1 MDKIITKSAGKLKV
15 AALAGSLRNGSYNKM
30 LLNAAIELAPE
41 NMEFDILSMDDFP
54 LFDHDVLDAGIP
66 EPVMEFKKK
75 LKAADALLIS
85 TPEYNHSIPGVLKN
99 AIDWASRPISEY
111 PFTGK
116 PLGIMGASTGLAGS
130 LRAQLHLRQ
139 ILFLS
144 NDMRTPELFVQLVQ
158 DKFDSNGRLKDEK
171 LKEHIIK
178 FMASF
183 EKWITKS
190 IKAK

>member
-130 LRAQLHLRQ
+130 LRAQPHLRQ

-158 DKFDSNGRLKDEK
+158 DKFDSNGRLIDEK
-171 LKEHIIK
+171 LKEHIKK
-178 FMASF
+178 FMSSF

-190 IKAK
+190 IIAK

>member
-1 MDKIITKSAGKLKV
+1 MDKIAEGTQDKFKI
-15 AALAGSLRNGSYNKM
+15 AAIAGSLRKGSYNRM
-30 LLNAAIELAPE
+30 LLNAAMELAPA
-41 NMEFDILSMDDFP
+41 NMEFDVLSIERFP